1 MSFYCEK
8 HVGKG
13 RKTKWCCKCGCTIAK
28 GESSYSIPGENF
40 ETTHDMCI
48 PCHNECETLGIDD
61 ICDVKKY
68 DEDDDE

>member
-13 RKTKWCCKCGCTIAK
+13 RKTKWCCKCNKTIDK

-40 ETTHDMCI
+40 EVNHDMCI
-48 PCHNECETLGIDD
+48 PCHDECEKLGIDD
-61 ICDVKKY
+61 ISEVIHY
-68 DEDDDE
+68 DDEEE

>member
-13 RKTKWCCKCGCTIAK
+13 RKTKWCCKCGKTIDK

-40 ETTHDMCI
+40 EVNHDMCI
-48 PCHNECETLGIDD
+48 PCHDDCEKNNITEISQVLHDS
-61 ICDVKKY
+61 
-68 DEDDDE
+68 DDE